1 MSVIDEHG
9 NPFTGSQD
17 AVAQYDASIHALLR
31 YGPTILEHAPRL
43 IREHPDVPM
52 AQALIAYLSLSSTDL
67 PDVANARDCWSS
79 MGRLPMNDREQAHHR
94 AIGAWATGDW
104 VGAGAALDDLLLRWP
119 ADLLALQ
126 LGHQLDFFVGDAAN
140 LRDRPGRTLPAL
152 DPQHPHTAF
161 VRGMQAFGL
170 EESGDY
176 GAAESAGLQAVE
188 VNPDDVWAVHAVV
201 HVREMQGRVDDGIR
215 FLVDREADWGS
226 GNLFTVHNWWHLA
239 LYMLEVGATHRALD
253 IYDTEVHNAKSDGVP
268 LEMLDASA
276 LLWRLLLDG
285 HDTNG
290 RFGVLADAWDSRL
303 TPTSWYVFN
312 DLHGIMALV
321 GAGRFAAAER
331 HIEELAGYVHRDGAG
346 TNVRMASTIGLP
358 SCRAVLRFGQGRYDE
373 VISELLPIRRAFQ
386 VFGGSHA
393 QRDSLV
399 RTLLE
404 SALRAGRHD
413 LARAL
418 IAERLSLRPSSVYGW
433 TQQARLRQALGDPE
447 GARAAEQEAS
457 TLRDGFALSVA

>member
-1 MSVIDEHG
+1 
-9 NPFTGSQD
+9 
-17 AVAQYDASIHALLR
+17 
-31 YGPTILEHAPRL
+31 
-43 IREHPDVPM
+43 
-52 AQALIAYLSLSSTDL
+52 
-67 PDVANARDCWSS
+67 
-79 MGRLPMNDREQAHHR
+79 MNEREQAHHE
-94 AIGAWATGDW
+94 AIGAWVAGDW
-104 VGAGAALDDLLLRWP
+104 VGAGAALDGLLQRWP

-176 GAAESAGLQAVE
+176 GAAEAAGLRAVE
-188 VNPDDVWAVHAVV
+188 TNPDDVWAVHAVV
-201 HVREMQGRVDDGIR
+201 HVREMQGQVDEGIR

-226 GNLFTVHNWWHLA
+226 GNLFKVHNWWHLA
-239 LYMLEVGATHRALD
+239 LFLLEVGEIDRILD
-253 IYDTEVHNAKSDGVP
+253 IYDAELHNAKSEGVP

-285 HDTNG
+285 HDTG
-290 RFGVLADAWDSRL
+290 ERFGALADAWATRL
-303 TPTSWYVFN
+303 MPASWYVFN
-312 DLHGIMALV
+312 NLHGVMALV
-321 GAGRFAAAER
+321 GAGRLADAEH

-358 SCRAVLRFGQGRYDE
+358 ACRAVLRFGQGRYDE
-373 VISELLPIRRAFQ
+373 AVDELVPIRRTFQ
-386 VFGGSHA
+386 MFGGSHA
-393 QRDSLV
+393 QRDALV

-404 SALRAGRHD
+404 SALRAGQLD

-418 IAERLSLRPSSVYGW
+418 IAERLSLRPTSVYGW
-433 TQQARLRQALGDPE
+433 TQQARLQQALGDRDSE
-447 GARAAEQEAS
+447 GAARQEA
-457 TLRDGFALSVA
+457 TDLRHRFEVAG